1 MDFLKLVMG
10 STEIEAA
17 PPLSTGA
24 SLLIRTVVVDSAGAA
39 CALFWLAVL
48 DQRNIGDEPQG
59 FRGGAHAARGGGPP
73 GAVMRD

>member
-1 MDFLKLVMG
+1 VLTRSTPFAKHRIERIGYLQMDFLKLVMG

-17 PPLSTGA
+17 PPLSSGA

-48 DQRNIGDEPQG
+48 DQRNADDAP
-59 FRGGAHAARGGGPP
+59 
-73 GAVMRD
+73 

>member
-17 PPLSTGA
+17 PPLSGGA

-39 CALFWLAVL
+39 CAFFGWPCWTSGISATNHRASVGARMR
-48 DQRNIGDEPQG
+48 QGVGDP
-59 FRGGAHAARGGGPP
+59 RGQ
-73 GAVMRD
+73 